1 MTRAVSDCRCTFGD
15 GDLLSSPDCGSRH
28 PLGRVA
34 SSRGI
39 RMTVRRCCARFS
51 FHGSGRADCG

>member
-1 MTRAVSDCRCTFGD
+1 MTRAASDCGWTFGD

-39 RMTVRRCCARFS
+39 RMSVRRCCARFR
-51 FHGSGRADCG
+51 FYGSRRADRG